1 MTRALPGPTDHVV
14 VVGAGL
20 AGLSAA
26 LHLLGAGRRVT
37 VVEREDLPGG
47 RAGRLDLAGYRIDTG
62 PTVLTMPELAD
73 EAFAA
78 VGDSL
83 YERVRLV
90 PLHPAYRACFADGS
104 SLDVH
109 TGADAMAAEVERFAG
124 PAEAAGY
131 RRLRDWLERVYRAQ
145 MRRFIDVNFDSPL
158 GLLNAD
164 LARLAALG
172 GFGRLDARIG
182 HFLSD
187 ERLRRVFSFQALYA
201 GVPPARVL
209 AAYAVIAYM
218 DTVAGVYFPRGGMH
232 ALPRAMAEAAT
243 DAGAELR
250 YGQRVTR
257 LERSGERITAVVTD
271 TVRIPCDAVVLTPD
285 LPVAYRLLGR
295 RPRRPLR
302 LRHSPSAVVLHA
314 GTDRTWPHL
323 AHHTLSFGA
332 AWHTTFDELTRA
344 GRLMSDPSLL
354 ITRPTATDPG
364 LAPPGRHLHYI
375 LAPCPNTA
383 IGPHAAAWSDLGPRY
398 RDTLLRELERRGL
411 GGIEAAIEEE
421 CLITPADWHTQ
432 GHAAGTPF
440 SAAHTFA
447 QTGPFRPRNLV
458 RGTENAV
465 LAGCG
470 TTPGVGVP
478 TVLLSGKLAA
488 ARVTGA
494 PGRGA
499 TSSRPFTTAAL
510 PARAGAPARPGSPV
524 PSVFRTLT
532 REAAAAPRAL
542 EAPRPGP
549 TGAPEPPASSPR
561 SSPAAPQSP
570 VPESPP
576 ADLTD
581 PTAPATEGRTG

>member
-1 MTRALPGPTDHVV
+1 MRRALPGRTDHVV

-37 VVEREDLPGG
+37 VVERGALPGG
-47 RAGRLDLAGYRIDTG
+47 RAGRLDLGGYRADTG
-62 PTVLTMPELAD
+62 PTVLTMPEFAE

-83 YERVRLV
+83 RRRVELI

-109 TGADAMAAEVERFAG
+109 TDADAMAAEVERFAG
-124 PAEAAGY
+124 PGEAAGY
-131 RRLRDWLERVYRAQ
+131 LRLRDWLTELHRAQ
-145 MRRFIDVNFDSPL
+145 MRRFIDANFDSPL
-158 GLLNAD
+158 NLLNTD

-182 HFLSD
+182 RFLGD
-187 ERLRRVFSFQALYA
+187 ERLRRIFSFQALYA
-201 GVPPARVL
+201 GVPPARAL

-218 DTVAGVYFPRGGMH
+218 DTVAGVFFPRGGMH
-232 ALPRAMAEAAT
+232 ALPRAMADAAAE
-243 DAGAELR
+243 AGAELR
-250 YGQRVTR
+250 YGQEVTG
-257 LERSGERITAVVTD
+257 LERAGERVTAVVTGRD
-271 TVRIPCDAVVLTPD
+271 RVPCDAVVLTPD
-285 LPVAYRLLGR
+285 LPVVYRLLGR

-314 GTDRTWPHL
+314 GTDRTWPQL

-332 AWHTTFDELTRA
+332 AWHTTFAELTRT

-354 ITRPTATDPG
+354 ITRPTATDPS

-375 LAPCPNTA
+375 LAPCPNTD
-383 IGPHAAAWSDLGPRY
+383 IGPDATAWSELGPGY
-398 RDTLLRELERRGL
+398 RESLLRELERRGL
-411 GGIEAAIEEE
+411 DGIGAAVEEE
-421 CLITPADWHTQ
+421 CLVTPAGWQ
-432 GHAAGTPF
+432 AEGHAAGTPF

-488 ARVTGA
+488 ARITGL
-494 PGRGA
+494 PGSASARR
-499 TSSRPFTTAAL
+499 T
-510 PARAGAPARPGSPV
+510 PARRKGTTV
-524 PSVFRTLT
+524 
-532 REAAAAPRAL
+532 
-542 EAPRPGP
+542 
-549 TGAPEPPASSPR
+549 
-561 SSPAAPQSP
+561 
-570 VPESPP
+570 
-576 ADLTD
+576 
-581 PTAPATEGRTG
+581 

>member
-1 MTRALPGPTDHVV
+1 MTRTLPGPTDHVV

-26 LHLLGAGRRVT
+26 LHLLGAGRQVT
-37 VVEREDLPGG
+37 VVEREKLPGG

-62 PTVLTMPELAD
+62 PTVLTMPDLAD

-78 VGDSL
+78 VGQNLND
-83 YERVRLV
+83 RVELI

-124 PAEAAGY
+124 AAEAAGY
-131 RRLRDWLERVYRAQ
+131 RRLREWLQRLYRVQ
-145 MRRFIDVNFDSPL
+145 MRRFIDANFDSPL
-158 GLLNAD
+158 GLLTPD

-172 GFGRLDARIG
+172 GFGRLDPQISR
-182 HFLSD
+182 FLRD

-201 GVPPARVL
+201 GVPPARAL
-209 AAYAVIAYM
+209 AAYAVISYM

-232 ALPRAMAEAAT
+232 ALPRAMADAAAA
-243 DAGAELR
+243 AGAELQF
-250 YGQRVTR
+250 GQRVTH

-271 TVRIPCDAVVLTPD
+271 SARIPCDAVVLTPD

-314 GTDRTWPHL
+314 GTDRTWPQL
-323 AHHTLSFGA
+323 AHHTILFGT
-332 AWHTTFDELTRA
+332 AWHSTFDELTRA

-354 ITRPTATDPG
+354 VTRPTATDPR
-364 LAPPGRHLHYI
+364 LAPPGHHLHYI
-375 LAPCPNTA
+375 LAPCPNTD
-383 IGPHAAAWSDLGPRY
+383 IGPDAAAWSELGPRY
-398 RDTLLRELERRGL
+398 RDTLLGELEQRGL
-411 GGIEAAIEEE
+411 AGLGAAIEQE
-421 CLITPADWHTQ
+421 CLVTPADWHAQ

-440 SAAHTFA
+440 SAAHTFT
-447 QTGPFRPRNLV
+447 QTGPFRARNLV
-458 RGTENAV
+458 RGTQNAI

-488 ARVTGA
+488 ARITGV
-494 PGRGA
+494 PRRGGSRRSHSATATVPDRTGVPAA
-499 TSSRPFTTAAL
+499 TSCPVPPVFEAVERKPPAVPRVYEAPRTLAATVQEPSVSRPD
-510 PARAGAPARPGSPV
+510 P
-524 PSVFRTLT
+524 
-532 REAAAAPRAL
+532 EAAARQT
-542 EAPRPGP
+542 E
-549 TGAPEPPASSPR
+549 
-561 SSPAAPQSP
+561 
-570 VPESPP
+570 VPEN
-576 ADLTD
+576 
-581 PTAPATEGRTG
+581 PTAVPTEGRAG